1 MWHFLVRVAAVA
13 ALLAAA
19 APMAGC
25 GDDDAETAAARVTLA
40 LDFTPNA
47 VHAPVYAAVRE
58 GFDREHGV
66 DIEIRPPGSSPDS
79 LKLLESGRADV
90 GILDIHD
97 LGLAR
102 ERGADL
108 VGVGALVQ
116 RPLAAIVAQEDVRR
130 PRDLAGRRVGVSG
143 LPSDPAVLRAVVE
156 GDGGDYDA
164 IRQVTIGF
172 AAVPNLIEEK
182 VAAVPVFWNAE
193 GVVLRERGV
202 ETNEFRVDDY
212 GAPPYPEVVLIV
224 TRETLEKRREVVEGV
239 VKAVADGTRAVLAEP
254 GPAVREIA
262 RAGGAEEDL
271 TRAQLEAVRPVLQPP
286 LRLDHAVL
294 EQWADFDVRFG
305 ILERRPDVDEAF
317 AFGLER

>member
-1 MWHFLVRVAAVA
+1 MSRFLAVTA
-13 ALLAAA
+13 LCALSALLAA
-19 APMAGC
+19 GC
-25 GDDDAETAAARVTLA
+25 GGDDDEAAATRVRLA

-47 VHAPVYAAVRE
+47 VHAPVYAAVRQ
-58 GFDREHGV
+58 GFDEDHGV

-79 LKLLESGRADV
+79 LRLLESGRVDV

-130 PRDLAGRRVGVSG
+130 PRDLGGRRVGVSG

-156 GDGGDYDA
+156 GDGGDYDS

-202 ETNEFRVDDY
+202 RINEFRVDDY

-224 TRETLEKRREVVEGV
+224 TRETLERRREMVEGV
-239 VKAVADGTRAVLAEP
+239 VRAIADGTRAVLRDPEA
-254 GPAVREIA
+254 AAREIA
-262 RAGGAEEDL
+262 RAGSADLGL
-271 TRAQLEAVRPVLQPP
+271 TRAQVEAVLPVLEPP
-286 LRLDHAVL
+286 LRLDRAVL
-294 EQWADFDVRFG
+294 ERWAEFDARFG
-305 ILERRPDVDEAF
+305 ILEREPDVDEAF

>member
-1 MWHFLVRVAAVA
+1 MQQL
-13 ALLAAA
+13 LPILAATLLL
-19 APMAGC
+19 AGC
-25 GDDDAETAAARVTLA
+25 GDDDEGAAARVRLA

-58 GFDREHGV
+58 GHDADHGV

-79 LKLLESGRADV
+79 LKLLESGRVDV

-224 TRETLEKRREVVEGV
+224 TRETLEQRPEVVEGV
-239 VKAVADGTRAVLAEP
+239 VKAIADGTRTVLEDPEA
-254 GPAVREIA
+254 AVREIA
-262 RAGGAEEDL
+262 RAGGADLEL
-271 TRAQLEAVRPVLQPP
+271 TRAQLEAVRPVLEPP
-286 LRLDHAVL
+286 LQLDREVL
-294 EQWADFDVRFG
+294 EQWAEFDARFG

-317 AFGLER
+317 AFVLER